1 MLTEPLKPRPN
12 DAQYLEV
19 LRRMS
24 PADRLRKA
32 FELTELSRKLLRA
45 GLRERFPDLS
55 DDELHRLFLEQLA
68 ACHNRNY

>member
-1 MLTEPLKPRPN
+1 MLTDSLKPRPN

-32 FELTELSRKLLRA
+32 FELTELSRKLLRT
-45 GLRERFPDLS
+45 GLRERFPELS
-55 DDELHRLFLEQLA
+55 EDELHTLYLEQLA
-68 ACHNRNY
+68 ACHYRNY